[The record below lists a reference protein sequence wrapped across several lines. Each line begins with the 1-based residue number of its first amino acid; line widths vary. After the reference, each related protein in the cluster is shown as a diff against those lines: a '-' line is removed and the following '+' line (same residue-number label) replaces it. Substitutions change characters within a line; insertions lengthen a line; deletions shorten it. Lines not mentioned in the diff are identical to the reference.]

1 MYGLL
6 GRKLSHSLSPEIH
19 SYFGDYGYGLFACE
33 PDEIDGL
40 FANPEV
46 TAFNVTIPYKVE
58 AFGRCDILSET
69 AAEIGSVNT
78 VVKRNGKIYGY
89 NTDLYGFEAM
99 VKRAGAD
106 FAGKKILILGSG
118 GASRTVSVYCKKA
131 GAGETLIISRSG
143 ENNYGNLHLHADAD
157 IIVNT
162 TPVGM
167 YPENGCSPVDL
178 RQFRRL
184 EFVID
189 LIYNPFRTKLLLDAE
204 KLGIPCTNGLY
215 MLAAQGFRSS
225 ELFTGNSLDNSLI
238 DRAYDGLS
246 KKMLNIVLIG
256 MPGCGKSTAGGE
268 IAKLTGRE
276 FADLD
281 SEIEKARG
289 RTIPEIFDLEGESG
303 FRDAESEATARI
315 SKKTGLII
323 ATGGGAVLREKNR
336 DALRQNGITV
346 YLRRSVDELSGE
358 GRPLSSSREK
368 IQRLYEERREVYES
382 FADYTVDVS
391 KDAQTTAKRIL
402 ECVSL
407 F

>member
-19 SYFGDYGYGLFACE
+19 SYFGGYGYELFCRE
-33 PDEIDGL
+33 PDDIDGL
-40 FANPEV
+40 FADSGV
-46 TAFNVTIPYKVE
+46 TAFNVTIPYKIE

-69 AAEIGSVNT
+69 AWEIGSVNT
-78 VVKRNGKIYGY
+78 IVKKDGKIYGY

-118 GASRTVSVYCKKA
+118 GASRTVSVYCKRA
-131 GAGETLIISRSG
+131 GAAKAVIISRSG
-143 ENNYGNLHLHADAD
+143 ENNYGNLCLHRDAD

-167 YPENGCSPVDL
+167 YPENGSSPVDL
-178 RQFRRL
+178 GLFTRL
-184 EFVID
+184 GFVFD
-189 LIYNPFRTKLLLDAE
+189 LIYNPFRTKLLLDAGR
-204 KLGIPCTNGLY
+204 LGIPSSNGLY

-225 ELFTGNSLDNSLI
+225 ELFTGKELDASLI
-238 DRAYDGLS
+238 DRAYEGLR
-246 KKMLNIVLIG
+246 KRMLNIILTG
-256 MPGCGKSTAGGE
+256 MPGCGKSTAGKE
-268 IAKLTGRE
+268 LAELTGRE
-276 FADLD
+276 FADTD
-281 SEIEKARG
+281 AEIEKAAG
-289 RTIPEIFDLEGESG
+289 RTIPEIFESEGESG
-303 FRDAESEATARI
+303 FRDAESKAVARI

-323 ATGGGAVLREKNR
+323 ATGGGAVLREENR
-336 DALRQNGITV
+336 DSLRQNGIII

-368 IQRLYEERREVYES
+368 IQKLYEERRAVYES

-391 KDAQTTAKRIL
+391 EDIGTTAKRIL

-407 F
+407 